1 MPAMPT
7 TAGIAVALTLLLA
20 PAARAQVST
29 PPRPAVP
36 PDATVVSRVDEFM
49 NAEVKVNGFT
59 GAVLLARKGV
69 PVVAKGLAMANIEWQ
84 IPNTPQTKFRLGSI
98 TKQFTSMAIMQLQQM
113 QDQLSRQQ
121 GIIEELQNDVSRMKQ
136 ENLERYQ
143 DLDRR
148 INSGA
153 APAATPDNSSGGGA
167 SSTSPDAAAGAAAQ
181 QPAASSEPGDP
192 AKEKLYYDA
201 AFDLIKQKDFDK
213 ASQAFNAF
221 LRKYPN
227 SQYAGNAQ
235 YWLGEVN
242 LAKGDL
248 PAASQAFAQ
257 VSQKYPKHSKVP
269 DSLYKLADVER
280 RMGHTD
286 KVKGI
291 LQQVIT
297 QYPGTSAAQLAQRDL
312 QKL

>member
-1 MPAMPT
+1 MRMCRRVVT
-7 TAGIAVALTLLLA
+7 VLALSLPLSALA
-20 PAARAQVST
+20 A
-29 PPRPAVP
+29 
-36 PDATVVSRVDEFM
+36 
-49 NAEVKVNGFT
+49 
-59 GAVLLARKGV
+59 V
-69 PVVAKGLAMANIEWQ
+69 PVVDDNG
-84 IPNTPQTKFRLGSI
+84 GSYPPSGYG
-98 TKQFTSMAIMQLQQM
+98 TSGAYAGAGASAPASAQGQLFMQLQQM

-121 GIIEELQNDVSRMKQ
+121 GIIEELQNDVARMKQ

-148 INSGA
+148 ISSGV
-153 APAATPDNSSGGGA
+153 APAATPENSPSGGAPATGAPATDGGA
-167 SSTSPDAAAGAAAQ
+167 SAQ
-181 QPAASSEPGDP
+181 QPATGSEPGDP

-213 ASQAFNAF
+213 ASQAFGAF

-248 PAASQAFAQ
+248 QGASQAFAK
-257 VSQKYPKHSKVP
+257 VSQLYPKHSKVP

-280 RMGHTD
+280 RQGHTD

>member
-1 MPAMPT
+1 MRTCRRAVTVLALSLMPL
-7 TAGIAVALTLLLA
+7 AVW
-20 PAARAQVST
+20 AA
-29 PPRPAVP
+29 
-36 PDATVVSRVDEFM
+36 
-49 NAEVKVNGFT
+49 
-59 GAVLLARKGV
+59 V
-69 PVVAKGLAMANIEWQ
+69 PVVDDNNSGYN
-84 IPNTPQTKFRLGSI
+84 NSGSSYPPAGYG
-98 TKQFTSMAIMQLQQM
+98 TNGAYAGGGVSAPVSAQGELFNQLQQM
-113 QDQLSRQQ
+113 QEQIARQQ
-121 GIIEELQNDVSRMKQ
+121 GVIEVLQNDIARMKQ

-148 INSGA
+148 IGTGG
-153 APAATPDNSSGGGA
+153 APAAAAPDNSSAGG
-167 SSTSPDAAAGAAAQ
+167 DVNAAGAAAAPATQ
-181 QPAASSEPGDP
+181 APAASSEPGDP

-201 AFDLIKQKDFDK
+201 AFDLIKAKDFDK
-213 ASQAFNAF
+213 ASQAFSAF

-248 PAASQAFAQ
+248 QGAGQAFAK
-257 VSQKYPKHSKVP
+257 VSQLYPKHAKVP

-280 RMGHTD
+280 RLGHTD

-291 LQQVIT
+291 LQQVVS

-312 QKL
+312 QRM

>member
-1 MPAMPT
+1 MRICRRVVTVLALSLPLAAWAEVPVVDDNAGSSGASSYPPAGYGT
-7 TAGIAVALTLLLA
+7 SGAYAGGG
-20 PAARAQVST
+20 VST
-29 PPRPAVP
+29 PAS
-36 PDATVVSRVDEFM
+36 AQGQLF
-49 NAEVKVNGFT
+49 
-59 GAVLLARKGV
+59 
-69 PVVAKGLAMANIEWQ
+69 
-84 IPNTPQTKFRLGSI
+84 
-98 TKQFTSMAIMQLQQM
+98 MQLQQM
-113 QDQLSRQQ
+113 QDQIARQQ
-121 GIIEELQNDVSRMKQ
+121 GVIEELQNDVARMKQ
-136 ENLERYQ
+136 ESLERYQ

-148 INSGA
+148 IGTGV
-153 APAATPDNSSGGGA
+153 APAATPDNNSSTGGA
-167 SSTSPDAAAGAAAQ
+167 PGAAAGAAAGAGAAQ
-181 QPAASSEPGDP
+181 QPAASGEPGDP

-201 AFDLIKQKDFDK
+201 AFDLIKAKDFDK
-213 ASQAFNAF
+213 ASQAFAAF

-248 PAASQAFAQ
+248 QSAGQAFAK
-257 VSQKYPKHSKVP
+257 VSQLYPKHSKVP

-280 RMGHTD
+280 RLGHTD

-291 LQQVIT
+291 LQQVVT

>member
-1 MPAMPT
+1 
-7 TAGIAVALTLLLA
+7 
-20 PAARAQVST
+20 
-29 PPRPAVP
+29 
-36 PDATVVSRVDEFM
+36 
-49 NAEVKVNGFT
+49 
-59 GAVLLARKGV
+59 
-69 PVVAKGLAMANIEWQ
+69 
-84 IPNTPQTKFRLGSI
+84 
-98 TKQFTSMAIMQLQQM
+98 MQLQQM
-113 QDQLSRQQ
+113 QDQISRQQ

-153 APAATPDNSSGGGA
+153 APAATPDNSSTGGA
-167 SSTSPDAAAGAAAQ
+167 SDAAGAAAGASAAQ
-181 QPAASSEPGDP
+181 QPAASGEPADP
-192 AKEKLYYDA
+192 AKEKLFYDA

-213 ASQAFNAF
+213 ASQAFSAF

-248 PAASQAFAQ
+248 QGAGQAFAK
-257 VSQKYPKHSKVP
+257 VSQLYPKHSKVP